1 MKNET
6 EVNYGITADNV
17 LLIDSDGNSL
27 GVVSKKSAMA
37 RAIEEDLDLVRVGN
51 KTSDI
56 PVCKIM
62 NYGKFKFD
70 SEKKSRLAKKNTV
83 RYKCSEIQINY
94 TTAEHDLQVKTN
106 TIKKLIVKEGHDV
119 ILVLRLRGREV
130 SMMDAAK
137 EKLMHLVQLCSDFS
151 SVKNGLS
158 VADRDISIKLT
169 KKPSETK

>member
-27 GVVSKKSAMA
+27 GVVSKKSAMTK
-37 RAIEEDLDLVRVGN
+37 AIEEDLDLVRVGN
-51 KTSDI
+51 KNSNI

-62 NYGKFKFD
+62 DYGKFKFD
-70 SEKKSRLAKKNTV
+70 SEKKNRLAKKNTI
-83 RYKCSEIQINY
+83 RYKCSEIQISY
-94 TTAEHDLQVKTN
+94 TTAEHDLQVKAN
-106 TIKKLIVKEGHDV
+106 TIKKLIVKENHDV
-119 ILVLRLRGREV
+119 VLVLRLRGREV

-137 EKLMHLVQLCSDFS
+137 EKLMHLASLCSEFS
-151 SVKNGLS
+151 SIKTELS

-169 KKPSETK
+169 KKKEETK